1 MPPQVVEKVS
11 NKHLSSLI
19 ATLTQFEHM
28 VAAYALTIILP
39 NILFTASIK
48 IVTSIC
54 KKLFILEYKFYPAL
68 CNVCDE

>member
-1 MPPQVVEKVS
+1 MPQQVVEKVS
-11 NKHLSSLI
+11 DRHLSLLMAI
-19 ATLTQFEHM
+19 LTQFEHM

-54 KKLFILEYKFYPAL
+54 KKLFILEYMFYPAL